1 MNASSKTPSGDAT
14 EQAAVPTRP
23 RSGGRLPSGRH
34 GLPRAFVVEN
44 QRQRILDAL
53 ASAVAER
60 GYAQTTVADV
70 IGIAGVSR
78 KTFYEQFSDKNDC
91 FLAAYDEAVKQLYA
105 GVQGAYRSQ
114 SRWPAAVVAAFDAFL
129 TGLSAE
135 PEFARMALVE
145 VIRAGDEALDRYY
158 AASHG
163 FAALLD
169 EGRRTS
175 PHGDD
180 LPEGTAEALIGGV
193 ASIIVERLRAG
204 RSDLRDLLPS
214 MATFALIP
222 YIGIDAAKAEVAAAL
237 EGRAAPVE

>member
-1 MNASSKTPSGDAT
+1 MTAASNTTSRDGT
-14 EQAAVPTRP
+14 EQAAAPARP

-91 FLAAYDEAVKQLYA
+91 FLAAYDEAVKQLYT
-105 GVQGAYRSQ
+105 GVESAYRSQ
-114 SRWPAAVVAAFDAFL
+114 QRWPAAVIAAIDAFL
-129 TGLSAE
+129 IGLSAE

-145 VIRAGDEALDRYY
+145 VIRASDEALDRYY
-158 AASHG
+158 AASHR

-169 EGRRTS
+169 EGRDES
-175 PHGDD
+175 PFADD
-180 LPEGTAEALIGGV
+180 LPEATAQSIIGGIAAV
-193 ASIIVERLRAG
+193 IVERLRAG
-204 RSDLRDLLPS
+204 QSDVRDLLPA

-222 YIGIDAAKAEVAAAL
+222 YIGIEAAKREVEAAL
-237 EGRAAPVE
+237 EERAARA